1 MHRLEFMGGSSV
13 RESVKRLMTGL
24 FTHDAIYGFN
34 WSGKSTATCTQQKRA
49 FNFKA
54 LKIADLLPNK
64 MFKIFNVFPSNIRK
78 LTSLY
83 KGKYL

>member
-1 MHRLEFMGGSSV
+1 MDRLEFMTASSV

-24 FTHDAIYGFN
+24 FTHGAINGFN

-49 FNFKA
+49 VKT
-54 LKIADLLPNK
+54 LKIAGLLPSK
-64 MFKIFNVFPSNIRK
+64 MFEIFNVFSSNIRNG
-78 LTSLY
+78 TSLY